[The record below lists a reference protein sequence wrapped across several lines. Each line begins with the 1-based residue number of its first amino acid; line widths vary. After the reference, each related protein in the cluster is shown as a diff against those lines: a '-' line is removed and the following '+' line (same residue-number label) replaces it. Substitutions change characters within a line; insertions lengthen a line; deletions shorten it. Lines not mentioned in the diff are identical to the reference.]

1 MDKEKSEKSGITLN
15 RLRHIFLGIVL
26 LLTGIWFGMG
36 LESDP
41 EIEEID
47 FPSATIYEIPVTL
60 PQFTLT
66 DHNGKKFNQWNLAR
80 KWTFM
85 FFGYT
90 FCPDVCPVALV
101 DLNDIY
107 HNLVEKGD
115 LDEKKFKVN
124 TQVVFVT
131 VDPGRD
137 TVEELK
143 EYMPHFNEAF
153 IGVTGSKEE
162 IDSLARPMGVA
173 YRRVP
178 GEDSEGD
185 YLVDHSASF
194 MLIDPLG
201 RLRASFSPPHDPKQ
215 IAEDFRNIRSEY
227 TAECCITSDQEFKT
241 VIFDYRE
248 EKK

>member
-1 MDKEKSEKSGITLN
+1 MDKEMSQSFGKRGDILRYAITGL
-15 RLRHIFLGIVL
+15 VL
-26 LLTGIWFGMG
+26 LMAGIWFGMG
-36 LESDP
+36 LESGP

-47 FPSATIYEIPVTL
+47 FPSATIYEIPVIL

-66 DHNGKKFNQWNLAR
+66 DHNGKKFNQWSLAR

-90 FCPDVCPVALV
+90 FCPDICPIALV

-107 HNLVEKGD
+107 HKLVEKGD
-115 LDEKKFKVN
+115 LVEKKFKVN

-131 VDPGRD
+131 VDPDRD
-137 TVEELK
+137 TVQELK
-143 EYMPHFNEAF
+143 EYMPHFNDAF
-153 IGVTGSKEE
+153 IGVTGSKEM

-173 YRRVP
+173 YQRVP

-194 MLIDPLG
+194 LLIDPLG
-201 RLRASFSPPHDPKQ
+201 RLRASFSPPHDPEQ

-241 VIFDYRE
+241 VIFDYRK